1 MKYTFKTFAI
11 ASIIASSLA
20 VGCGDAATKDP
31 GSEKAAEQKNDS
43 TFKTDSSEDKASF
56 VVDATGGNI
65 GEIKLA
71 QLAIEKSSSKEL
83 KDIAK
88 MLVDDHTAALNA
100 LKTLATNK
108 GITIPTEEPDKIK
121 ETIKD
126 LSDDKPADFDKN
138 WTKAL
143 MDKHEKTIND
153 YEKELND
160 TKDEDIRAWIN
171 TVLPKIRTHHDKL
184 MAYHSKVTK

>member
-1 MKYTFKTFAI
+1 MKYTFNKLAI
-11 ASIIASSLA
+11 ALLVAGSLA
-20 VGCGDAATKDP
+20 ASCEDGTKKPED
-31 GSEKAAEQKNDS
+31 SKEVAEDKNEAK
-43 TFKTDSSEDKASF
+43 FKTDSSEDKASF
-56 VVDATGGNI
+56 VVDAVGGNI
-65 GEIKLA
+65 GEIRLA
-71 QLAIEKSSSKEL
+71 QLAEEKSSSKAV

-88 MLVDDHTAALNA
+88 MLVDDHTAALND

-108 GITIPTEEPDKIK
+108 GISVPTDEPDKIK

-153 YEKELND
+153 YEKELGN
-160 TKDEDIRAWIN
+160 TKDEDIKAWIN
-171 TVLPKIRTHHDKL
+171 NVLPKIRTHHDKL
-184 MAYHSKVTK
+184 MAYNSQVKK

>member
-1 MKYTFKTFAI
+1 MKYTLNNLAI
-11 ASIIASSLA
+11 ALLVAGSLMAS
-20 VGCGDAATKDP
+20 CGDETP
-31 GSEKAAEQKNDS
+31 KAEESKEVAEDKNDAK
-43 TFKTDSSEDKASF
+43 FKTDSSEDKASF
-56 VVDATGGNI
+56 VVDAVGGNI

-71 QLAIEKSSSKEL
+71 KLAEQKSSSKEI

-88 MLVDDHTAALNA
+88 MLVDDHTAALDG

-108 GITIPTEEPDKIK
+108 GISIPTDEPEKIK
-121 ETIKD
+121 ETITD
-126 LSDDKPADFDKN
+126 LSDDKPADFDQN

-153 YEKELND
+153 YEKELGQ
-160 TKDEDIRAWIN
+160 TKDEDIKAWIN

-184 MAYHSKVTK
+184 MAYNSKVKK